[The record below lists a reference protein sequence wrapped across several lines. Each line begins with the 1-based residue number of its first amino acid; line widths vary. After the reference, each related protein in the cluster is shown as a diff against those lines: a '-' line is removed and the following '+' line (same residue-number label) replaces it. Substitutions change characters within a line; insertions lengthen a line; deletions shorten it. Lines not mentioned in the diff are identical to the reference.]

1 MLWNKEE
8 VEIFMCVA
16 FPGRV
21 IEINGDL
28 AKVDF
33 GGVVKENVIISLVDA
48 KIGDY
53 VLVHAGFA
61 IQVVDEEEAKK
72 MIELWEE
79 MTKELPDEKKIADLM
94 EAIGGIQRKSQKYS
108 SDN

>member
-8 VEIFMCVA
+8 VKIFTCVA

-33 GGVVKENVIISLVDA
+33 RGVVKENVIISLVDA

-94 EAIGGIQRKSQKYS
+94 EAIGGIQRKS
-108 SDN
+108 

>member
-1 MLWNKEE
+1 LRK
-8 VEIFMCVA
+8 
-16 FPGRV
+16 
-21 IEINGDL
+21 L
-28 AKVDF
+28 DF

>member
-1 MLWNKEE
+1 L
-8 VEIFMCVA
+8 
-16 FPGRV
+16 
-21 IEINGDL
+21 
-28 AKVDF
+28 DF

-72 MIELWEE
+72 MIELWEG

-94 EAIGGIQRKSQKYS
+94 EAIGGIQRKS
-108 SDN
+108 

>member
-1 MLWNKEE
+1 MRKL
-8 VEIFMCVA
+8 
-16 FPGRV
+16 
-21 IEINGDL
+21 
-28 AKVDF
+28 DF
-33 GGVVKENVIISLVDA
+33 GGVIKENVIISLVDA

-94 EAIGGIQRKSQKYS
+94 EAIGGIQRKS
-108 SDN
+108 

>member
-1 MLWNKEE
+1 MRKL
-8 VEIFMCVA
+8 
-16 FPGRV
+16 
-21 IEINGDL
+21 
-28 AKVDF
+28 DF

-94 EAIGGIQRKSQKYS
+94 EAIGGIQRKS
-108 SDN
+108 

>member
-1 MLWNKEE
+1 MRKL
-8 VEIFMCVA
+8 
-16 FPGRV
+16 
-21 IEINGDL
+21 
-28 AKVDF
+28 DF

>member
-1 MLWNKEE
+1 L
-8 VEIFMCVA
+8 
-16 FPGRV
+16 
-21 IEINGDL
+21 
-28 AKVDF
+28 DF

>member
-1 MLWNKEE
+1 MILRK
-8 VEIFMCVA
+8 
-16 FPGRV
+16 
-21 IEINGDL
+21 L
-28 AKVDF
+28 DF
-33 GGVVKENVIISLVDA
+33 GGVIKENVIISLVDA

>member
-1 MLWNKEE
+1 L
-8 VEIFMCVA
+8 
-16 FPGRV
+16 
-21 IEINGDL
+21 
-28 AKVDF
+28 DF
-33 GGVVKENVIISLVDA
+33 GGVIKENVIISLVDA

-79 MTKELPDEKKIADLM
+79 MSKELPDEKKIADLM
-94 EAIGGIQRKSQKYS
+94 EAIGGIQRRS
-108 SDN
+108 

>member
-1 MLWNKEE
+1 L
-8 VEIFMCVA
+8 
-16 FPGRV
+16 
-21 IEINGDL
+21 
-28 AKVDF
+28 DF

-94 EAIGGIQRKSQKYS
+94 EAIGGIQRKS
-108 SDN
+108 

>member
-1 MLWNKEE
+1 MILRK
-8 VEIFMCVA
+8 
-16 FPGRV
+16 
-21 IEINGDL
+21 L
-28 AKVDF
+28 DF

-94 EAIGGIQRKSQKYS
+94 EAIGGIQRKS
-108 SDN
+108 

>member
-1 MLWNKEE
+1 
-8 VEIFMCVA
+8 
-16 FPGRV
+16 
-21 IEINGDL
+21 
-28 AKVDF
+28 
-33 GGVVKENVIISLVDA
+33 VIISLVDA

-94 EAIGGIQRKSQKYS
+94 EAIGGIQRKS
-108 SDN
+108 

>member
-1 MLWNKEE
+1 LRK
-8 VEIFMCVA
+8 
-16 FPGRV
+16 
-21 IEINGDL
+21 L
-28 AKVDF
+28 DF

-94 EAIGGIQRKSQKYS
+94 EAIGGIQRKS
-108 SDN
+108 